1 MWLELLVVSLDV
13 LLAQKQSPRL
23 SIDLLDMCS
32 ERFGVETVCFVFPK
46 RAAKALALA
55 KFLRDTLGARG
66 IQAPKYDFMDWMVC
80 QCDL

>member
-1 MWLELLVVSLDV
+1 
-13 LLAQKQSPRL
+13 
-23 SIDLLDMCS
+23 MCS